1 VLFRSQVKADSLI
14 PSDVVVPQSVNRGV
28 PVVLD
33 APKSGVAKSIEQL
46 ADLFLTGD
54 AKRKRR

>member
-1 VLFRSQVKADSLI
+1 
-14 PSDVVVPQSVNRGV
+14 VNKGT

-46 ADLFLTGD
+46 ANLFSTDTGRG
-54 AKRKRR
+54 KR

>member
-1 VLFRSQVKADSLI
+1 
-14 PSDVVVPQSVNRGV
+14 QSVNKGT

-46 ADLFLTGD
+46 ADMFSTADGG
-54 AKRKRR
+54 RRRR